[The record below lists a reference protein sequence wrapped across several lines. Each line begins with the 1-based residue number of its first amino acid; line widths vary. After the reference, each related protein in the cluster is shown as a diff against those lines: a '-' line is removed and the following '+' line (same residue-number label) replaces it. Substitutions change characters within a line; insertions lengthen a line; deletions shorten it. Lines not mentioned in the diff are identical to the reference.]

1 MRTCV
6 IYTRV
11 STEMQVDGYSLD
23 AQVQVLERYAELKD
37 MKIIERYQD
46 AGKSGK
52 DIKGRPDF
60 QRMLMDIKSHTI
72 DVDYVLVFKLSRFGR
87 SAFDTLKSL
96 EILKQNEVALICTE
110 DNIDTS
116 STMGKLILTILACIS
131 EMERENILVQTM
143 EGRKEKARQGKWNG
157 GHAPYGYMIGE
168 DDVLLI
174 DEEEGKI
181 VKEIFSLYV
190 KTDWGFGKI
199 AKFLNNEGIKKS
211 THEHKNKLT
220 TWSGDSIK
228 KMIDNEIY
236 SGLMPYGK
244 RTIKKINGEEKR
256 VFAENY
262 MLEKGQHEAIIPMEM
277 WKKAQRKR
285 EKTKGKREKEVGIGR
300 ESLLTGILKCPK
312 CGSPMYMSRGRKN
325 DKNIL
330 FYYKCGRKTKVTG
343 HECSYTRQIRQE
355 EIDSQ
360 VYEAI
365 VKMLDYGQFEEEIC
379 KEMREGEDLERILE
393 QKERVEKV
401 IKTTRNSKKVL
412 EQEMDSL
419 AFDVPHYERK
429 RQDMQRRLE
438 KLYDQEAKQEEILE
452 GIQRKLKNIK
462 TKEEMMETVHT
473 ALKNFSRLY
482 DKLSDSKKKSFY
494 KLLIEKIEIYQE
506 PRENGQWLKRIRFK
520 FPLSLENQENIEFAQ
535 EYGNT
540 DTLQIELD
548 VPKLDII
555 RKKSATYKEIGE
567 FIKEKYGVSVHS
579 GYIAE
584 VKRKCGLDMR
594 KNYNIPKKNVEKK
607 HCTPEKEKYIMEA
620 LKHFGMIE
628 K

>member
-1 MRTCV
+1 MKTCV

-23 AQVQVLERYAELKD
+23 AQIQALERYAELKD
-37 MKIIERYQD
+37 LKIIERYQD

-60 QRMLMDIKSHTI
+60 QRMLMDIKNHAIVT
-72 DVDYVLVFKLSRFGR
+72 DYVLVFKLSRFGR

-96 EILKQNEVALICTE
+96 EILKRSGVALICTE

-157 GHAPYGYMIGE
+157 GHAPYGYIIGE

-174 DEEEGKI
+174 DEEEAGI
-181 VKEIFSLYV
+181 VKDIFDLYV

-199 AKFLNNEGIKKS
+199 AKHLNNEGIKKS

-228 KMIDNEIY
+228 KMIDNEVY
-236 SGLMPYGK
+236 CGLMPYGK

-256 VFAENY
+256 VFAETY
-262 MLEKGQHEAIIPMEM
+262 MREKGQHESIIPLEL
-277 WKKAQRKR
+277 WEKAQRKR
-285 EKTKGKREKEVGIGR
+285 EKTKGKRKKEVGIGR
-300 ESLLTGILKCPK
+300 ESLLTGILKCPE

-325 DKNIL
+325 DTNIL
-330 FYYKCGRKTKVTG
+330 FYYKCGRQMKVTG

-360 VYEAI
+360 VHEAI

-379 KEMREGEDLERILE
+379 KEMREGVDLERILK
-393 QKERVEKV
+393 QKERVEKA
-401 IKTTRNSKKVL
+401 IKTTRNNKKVL

-419 AFDVPHYERK
+419 AFDAPHYERK
-429 RQDMQRRLE
+429 RQDMQQRLE
-438 KLYDQEAKQEEILE
+438 KLYDQEAEQEELME
-452 GIQRKLKNIK
+452 EIQRKLKNIK
-462 TKEEMMETVHT
+462 TNEEMMGAVHIV
-473 ALKNFSRLY
+473 LKNFSRLY
-482 DKLSDSKKKSFY
+482 NKLPDSKKKSFY
-494 KLLIEKIEIYQE
+494 NLLIEKIEIYKE
-506 PRENGQWLKRIRFK
+506 PRENGQWLKKIRFK
-520 FPLSLENQENIEFAQ
+520 FPVSLENKGDIASVQ
-535 EYGNT
+535 EYGNA
-540 DTLQIELD
+540 DVLQVELD
-548 VPKLDII
+548 VPELSIV
-555 RKKSATYKEIGE
+555 RKKPATYKEIGQ
-567 FIKEKYGVSVHS
+567 FVKEKYGVSVHS

-594 KNYNIPKKNVEKK
+594 KNYNVPKKNVEKK
-607 HCTPEKEKYIMEA
+607 HCTPEKEVYIMEA
-620 LKHFGMIE
+620 LRHFGMIE